1 MLWMLAGAR
10 VILACR
16 NVERANAARDDII
29 KSTGND
35 DVIVM
40 TLDLASLRSVRQFA
54 EDFNRS
60 ALSMSSLTVNVHGVS
75 LGVSCRNGFYFLVHK
90 LSHCGYN
97 ARTLN
102 GDCGLWS

>member
-1 MLWMLAGAR
+1 M
-10 VILACR
+10 ILACR

-29 KSTGND
+29 QSTGNN

-60 ALSMSSLTVNVHGVS
+60 ALSVFTNCKTIQLQKSIIFSGQ
-75 LGVSCRNGFYFLVHK
+75 RA
-90 LSHCGYN
+90 LSFC
-97 ARTLN
+97 L
-102 GDCGLWS
+102 